1 VTVQPSGQ
9 QSIMSGD
16 NSDLPPLEFLEDPDE
31 VRPGD
36 RVVSSGDGGMFPAGL
51 LVGTVVLGTDKRLRV
66 AMAADYQRLE
76 FLRVLRSHELTPIT
90 DPGALL
96 ADPPLQGPPAPSV
109 VDPSAPPEGGSNG

>member
-1 VTVQPSGQ
+1 V
-9 QSIMSGD
+9 I
-16 NSDLPPLEFLEDPDE
+16 
-31 VRPGD
+31 
-36 RVVSSGDGGMFPAGL
+36 SSGDGGMFPAGL

-96 ADPPLQGPPAPSV
+96 AAPPLQGPPAPSLPS
-109 VDPSAPPEGGSNG
+109 PSAPPAGGSNG